1 MESAASLLATGARR
15 CRGGQTNGNP
25 TDRGG
30 KLLDQTA
37 KATTPRRDA
46 LPSNRTSATL
56 TEDWGEI
63 HGCRKDSATG
73 PALSDSAAG
82 GRPARRRRLQAVGLR
97 PGLPAETAWRTNPSR
112 AAIGFSRWRAV
123 RLPVHH
129 WAQKASPRRQ
139 KVMDGE
145 SVLPWSRGHKLQ
157 GRTKANQTGQVG
169 ETKSTVPYPL
179 WSDDFQ
185 PDQVLGG
192 LMN

>member
-139 KVMDGE
+139 KLWMENPCCPGRVATNFKAGQ
-145 SVLPWSRGHKLQ
+145 R
-157 GRTKANQTGQVG
+157 RTKPVRSAKLNRLSPTHF
-169 ETKSTVPYPL
+169 
-179 WSDDFQ
+179 WSDNFQ